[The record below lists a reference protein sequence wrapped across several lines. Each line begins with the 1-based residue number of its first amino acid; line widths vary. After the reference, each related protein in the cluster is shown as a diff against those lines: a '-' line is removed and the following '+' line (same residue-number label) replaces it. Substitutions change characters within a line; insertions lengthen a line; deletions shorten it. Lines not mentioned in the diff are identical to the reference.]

1 MAYASRQSSYLIA
14 SFGAVIQ
21 VLAGWWDVFSHIL
34 FGIVDPWWNPAHLT
48 LYAAIAITII
58 GVWRGLRD
66 SPKQPFV
73 SHTPIRFA
81 NVAGLKLA
89 GLGCLIEIIAGI
101 WNEIVHRV
109 FLNEPRIPP
118 AHALLM
124 VGMLT
129 VNLGMVIGLVIEYGM
144 INHGLVIVS
153 AARRRAVALF
163 VLLSFSAIW
172 LAASGSFIYLAG
184 VFRSFPVSLLIAFL
198 LAFIATFVLV
208 PVKRV
213 MLRFGSGI
221 AVGAAFNA
229 VTYLL
234 LVVYVGSSLYVPW
247 GLLPIAL
254 FELILYVLA
263 PIILFRWA
271 MVFSSLVVGVFFW
284 AIYYPFTVYL
294 FPWSFGFQFPVFASV
309 LGSLAGALIGDK
321 VYTGVSSVVLGG
333 VGVSV

>member
-34 FGIVDPWWNPAHLT
+34 FGNVDPWWNPAHLT

-58 GVWRGLRD
+58 GVWRGLRY
-66 SPKQPFV
+66 SSKQPYV
-73 SHTPIRFA
+73 SLNPIRFA

-101 WNEIVHRV
+101 WNELVHRV
-109 FLNEPRIPP
+109 FLNEPRIAP
-118 AHALLM
+118 AHALLI

-129 VNLGMVIGLVIEYGM
+129 VNLGMVIGLVIEHGM
-144 INHGLVIVS
+144 VNHGLVIVS
-153 AARRRAVALF
+153 AARRRTVALF

-172 LAASGSFIYLAG
+172 IAASGSFVYLGGA
-184 VFRSFPVSLLIAFL
+184 FRSFPVNWLMAFL
-198 LAFIATFVLV
+198 LAFIATFVLI

-213 MLRFGSGI
+213 MPDLGSGI
-221 AVGAAFNA
+221 AIGLAFNA

-234 LVVYVGSSLYVPW
+234 LVVYVGSSLYIPW

-254 FELILYVLA
+254 FELIFYVLA
-263 PIILFRWA
+263 PIVLFRRT
-271 MVFSSLVVGVFFW
+271 MIFSSLVFGVFFW
-284 AIYYPFTVYL
+284 ATYYPFTLYL
-294 FPWSFGFQFPVFASV
+294 FPWSFGFQFPVFVLV
-309 LGSLAGALIGDK
+309 LGSLGGGLMGDR
-321 VYTGVSSVVLGG
+321 VYTGLSSVVLGG
-333 VGVSV
+333 VGASV